1 MSLTCQLY
9 SLYKA
14 VVSLNDLFH
23 LSSHPQKVQEML
35 SYLTDRRTSGRFTAD
50 LQDFKFLFDS
60 MPQVEAHRITI
71 LSLTVKRKKERKPQ
85 GNSQQ
90 DIMKEVTIR
99 S

>member
-1 MSLTCQLY
+1 MSANQRPEFCQR
-9 SLYKA
+9 
-14 VVSLNDLFH
+14 
-23 LSSHPQKVQEML
+23 
-35 SYLTDRRTSGRFTAD
+35 LTDRRTSGRFTAD

>member
-1 MSLTCQLY
+1 MITLENKN
-9 SLYKA
+9 KA
-14 VVSLNDLFH
+14 
-23 LSSHPQKVQEML
+23 SSTQNLKSNL
-35 SYLTDRRTSGRFTAD
+35 LTDRRNCGRFTAD